1 MKIVSYKVL
10 DLINLKGLEMQQHK
24 QTTNFE
30 EILPNLVLF
39 NLKQLEDIGVL
50 KAPTAKKL
58 IYQGKLE
65 AIKIGAKLHITKA
78 EVIRYLTDRTLQRFG
93 A

>member
-1 MKIVSYKVL
+1 
-10 DLINLKGLEMQQHK
+10 MQQLK

-39 NLKQLEDIGVL
+39 NLKQLEDFGVL

-65 AIKIGAKLHITKA
+65 GIKIGAKIHITRA
-78 EVIRYLTDRTLQRFG
+78 EIIRYLTEGTTRKSKESI
-93 A
+93 